1 MCLEESAR
9 ALFTERV
16 YPLAG
21 EAYEQAVLVFV
32 LLDVLDDVA
41 NRLGDRKPFDG
52 GLPAQLL
59 RHGALILQIADHH
72 VH

>member
-1 MCLEESAR
+1 ML
-9 ALFTERV
+9 
-16 YPLAG
+16 
-21 EAYEQAVLVFV
+21 V
-32 LLDVLDDVA
+32 LLYELDDVA

-59 RHGALILQIADHH
+59 RHGALVLQIADHH